1 MQIKIKDRKDAGVA
15 DAIINAPDEYFNSDS
30 KNLSNAVN
38 LSPAER
44 KNISIQTLAK
54 VSAVTEIAARN
65 NVSRKFIYAQK
76 EIADQA
82 LDQAFE
88 PVVKDEKVLFYLP
101 ITKKWIQQFVLA
113 LILICHS
120 SFRGVIEVLDSLFD
134 YRKISL
140 GTIHNIVMQAAQK
153 AAVING
159 NENFS
164 SIRYGAHDEIFQ
176 NATPV
181 LVGMDVQSTYCYL
194 LSVEDH
200 RDETTWGVHLL
211 ELRER
216 GLHPLFTIADGGKG
230 MRAGQA
236 AAWPDVACHGDVFHP
251 ERDFGKLARFLEN
264 RAAGATTKR
273 EKLESKMARAKKSGK
288 GQKFSKALAIA
299 RQAEEK
305 ASRLAQEI
313 RILSDWMRDDVLC
326 LAGPDLA
333 TRQELF
339 DFIVEQLEKRE
350 TLNKKIRTV
359 RRTLKNQRG
368 DLLAFANILEKRFD
382 KLADQMGIPVY
393 LVHAVCE
400 LHKEDQTNLTYWE
413 KRETLY
419 NKLKGN
425 FFKVYEAVNNIL
437 KDTPRA
443 SSLVENLNSRLR
455 NYFFLRRHIG
465 NDYLELLRFFL
476 NHRRFMRSDHPE
488 RKGLSPVEIMTGT
501 RHPHWLESLEF
512 ERFCRN

>member
-1 MQIKIKDRKDAGVA
+1 MRISIKDRKDSGMAG
-15 DAIINAPDEYFNSDS
+15 AIINAPDEYFNSDS
-30 KNLSNAVN
+30 QNLTIAVN

-54 VSAVTEIAARN
+54 VNAVTDIAAHN

-76 EIADQA
+76 KIADRA

-88 PVVKDEKVLFYLP
+88 PVAKNKRVLFYLP
-101 ITKKWIQQFVLA
+101 VTKKWIQQFVLA

-120 SFRGVIEVLDSLFD
+120 SFRGVIEILDSLFD
-134 YRKISL
+134 YQNISL

-176 NATPV
+176 KSKPV

-230 MRAGQA
+230 LRAGQA

-251 ERDFGKLARFLEN
+251 ERDFGKLAYFLEN
-264 RAAGATTKR
+264 RAAGATTQR
-273 EKLESKMARAKKSGK
+273 EKLESKMVRAKNRRK

-299 RQAEEK
+299 RQTEEK

-333 TRQELF
+333 TRRELF

-350 TLNKKIRTV
+350 LLTKKIRPV
-359 RRTLKNQRG
+359 RRMLQNQR
-368 DLLAFANILEKRFD
+368 DTLLAFANTLEIRFN
-382 KLADQMGIPVY
+382 KLADQLGIPVY

-400 LHKEDQTNLTYWE
+400 LQKENQTHPTYWE
-413 KRETLY
+413 KRADLC

-425 FFKVYEAVNNIL
+425 FFEIYIAVDKIL
-437 KDTPRA
+437 MDTPRA

-465 NDYLELLRFFL
+465 NDYLELLRYFL
-476 NHRRFMRSDHPE
+476 NHRRFMRSDHPD
-488 RKGLSPVEIMTGT
+488 RKGLSPIEIMTGT
-501 RHPHWLESLEF
+501 KHPHWLESLEF